1 MTSIYLATF
10 LQPLVD
16 LNEAILKFW
25 HNSVGLSWGASII
38 GLTVVVRAAILPLT
52 FRQVRSMQA
61 MQRLAP
67 EMKRIQERYKED
79 KQRQQQEMMKF
90 YQEHGVNPLGSCL
103 PLVLQLPFFFSLFY
117 LLRSS
122 KFKADIKGAESFF
135 FIPNLA
141 KPLTGHPA
149 ALAVMI
155 VLYVGTQLASSLLT
169 AMSADPNQR
178 RLMLALPFVF
188 VVFVFRFQAG
198 LLVYWVTTNV
208 WTIGQQLVIKRF
220 LPPPE
225 PLAVGAAAG
234 GGKSGGGDGAKAGG
248 AKPAADGAPAPKR
261 RGLLARAAAA
271 QEAAAKRNEP
281 AAKGNER
288 AAKGNQRGAKRGEPA
303 AKGNEPAADTGNGGS
318 AKAPPPSPRKKKKRS
333 GRRR

>member
-1 MTSIYLATF
+1 MFATF

-16 LNEAILKFW
+16 LNDAILKFW
-25 HNSVGLSWGASII
+25 HDQVGLSWGAAII

-61 MQRLAP
+61 LQRLQP
-67 EMKRIQERYKED
+67 EMKRIQERYKDD

-90 YQEHGVNPLGSCL
+90 YQEHGVNPLASCL
-103 PLVLQLPFFFSLFY
+103 PLLLQLPFFLSLFY

-122 KFKADIKGAESFF
+122 TFKADIEGEESFL

-149 ALAVMI
+149 ALITMI
-155 VLYVGTQLASSLLT
+155 VLYVVTQLISTMVST
-169 AMSADPNQR
+169 MSADPNQR

-188 VVFVFRFQAG
+188 VIFVFRFQAG
-198 LLVYWVTTNV
+198 LLVYWVATNT
-208 WTIGQQLVIKRF
+208 WTIGQQLFIKRF

-225 PLAVGAAAG
+225 PLPAGAAAAG
-234 GGKSGGGDGAKAGG
+234 GGGGGGGDGKGG
-248 AKPAADGAPAPKR
+248 GPRVAKPKPATGPS
-261 RGLLARAAAA
+261 GS
-271 QEAAAKRNEP
+271 N
-281 AAKGNER
+281 G
-288 AAKGNQRGAKRGEPA
+288 
-303 AKGNEPAADTGNGGS
+303 GNGGN
-318 AKAPPPSPRKKKKRS
+318 AKAPPPSPRKRKKRS

>member
-1 MTSIYLATF
+1 MFFATF

-16 LNEAILKFW
+16 LNDAILKFW
-25 HNSVGLSWGASII
+25 HNTVGLSWGGAII
-38 GLTVVVRAAILPLT
+38 GLTVVIRAAILPLT

-61 MQRLAP
+61 IQRLAP
-67 EMKRIQERYKED
+67 EMKRIQERYKDD
-79 KQRQQQEMMKF
+79 KQRQQQELMKF

-103 PLVLQLPFFFSLFY
+103 PLGLQLPFFFSLFY

-122 KFKADIKGAESFF
+122 TFKADIKGEEAFF

-188 VVFVFRFQAG
+188 VIFVFRFQAG
-198 LLVYWVTTNV
+198 LLVYWVATNT
-208 WTIGQQLVIKRF
+208 WTIGPQLCISLSR
-220 LPPPE
+220 PPPE
-225 PLAVGAAAG
+225 PILAGASAAG
-234 GGKSGGGDGAKAGG
+234 GGGGGGDGKGGGPKVAKP
-248 AKPAADGAPAPKR
+248 KPAAGP
-261 RGLLARAAAA
+261 
-271 QEAAAKRNEP
+271 
-281 AAKGNER
+281 
-288 AAKGNQRGAKRGEPA
+288 
-303 AKGNEPAADTGNGGS
+303 S
-318 AKAPPPSPRKKKKRS
+318 A
-333 GRRR
+333 

>member
-1 MTSIYLATF
+1 MFATF

-16 LNEAILKFW
+16 LNDAILKFW
-25 HNSVGLSWGASII
+25 HDNVGLSWGASII

-61 MQRLAP
+61 LQRLQP
-67 EMKRIQERYKED
+67 EMKRIQERYKDD

-90 YQEHGVNPLGSCL
+90 YQEHGVNPLASCL
-103 PLVLQLPFFFSLFY
+103 PLLLQLPFFLSLFY

-122 KFKADIKGAESFF
+122 TFKEDIKGEESFL

-149 ALAVMI
+149 ALITMI
-155 VLYVGTQLASSLLT
+155 VLYVVTQLISTMVST
-169 AMSADPNQR
+169 MSADPNQR

-188 VVFVFRFQAG
+188 VFFVFRFEAG
-198 LLVYWVTTNV
+198 LLVYWVATNC
-208 WTIGQQLVIKRF
+208 WTIGQQLFIKRF

-225 PLAVGAAAG
+225 PLPAGAAAAG
-234 GGKSGGGDGAKAGG
+234 GGGGGGDGKGG
-248 AKPAADGAPAPKR
+248 GPRVAKPKPASGPTADNG
-261 RGLLARAAAA
+261 G
-271 QEAAAKRNEP
+271 
-281 AAKGNER
+281 
-288 AAKGNQRGAKRGEPA
+288 
-303 AKGNEPAADTGNGGS
+303 GNGGS
-318 AKAPPPSPRKKKKRS
+318 SKAPPPSPRKRKKRS

>member
-1 MTSIYLATF
+1 MFFATF

-16 LNEAILKFW
+16 LNDAILKFW
-25 HNSVGLSWGASII
+25 HNTVGFSWGVSII
-38 GLTVVVRAAILPLT
+38 GLTFVVRAAILPLT

-61 MQRLAP
+61 LQRLAP

-122 KFKADIKGAESFF
+122 TFKADIKGEESFL

-155 VLYVGTQLASSLLT
+155 VLYVGTQLASSMLT

-188 VVFVFRFQAG
+188 VIFVFRFQAG

-225 PLAVGAAAG
+225 PIPAGAAAAV
-234 GGKSGGGDGAKAGG
+234 GKSGGGGGKDAAKPSTA
-248 AKPAADGAPAPKR
+248 AKPAADGEPAPKR
-261 RGLLARAAAA
+261 GFLARVAAA
-271 QEAAAKRNEP
+271 QETAAKKNE
-281 AAKGNER
+281 AAKSS
-288 AAKGNQRGAKRGEPA
+288 
-303 AKGNEPAADTGNGGS
+303 GNGSGNGAS
-318 AKAPPPSPRKKKKRS
+318 KAPPPSPRKKKKRS

>member
-1 MTSIYLATF
+1 MFATF

-16 LNEAILKFW
+16 LNDAILKFW
-25 HNSVGLSWGASII
+25 HNSVGLSWGAAII

-61 MQRLAP
+61 LQRLQP

-90 YQEHGVNPLGSCL
+90 YQEHGVNPLASCL
-103 PLVLQLPFFFSLFY
+103 PLLLQLPFFLSLFY

-122 KFKADIKGAESFF
+122 TFKEDIKGEESFL

-149 ALAVMI
+149 ALITMI
-155 VLYVGTQLASSLLT
+155 VLYVVTQLISTMVST
-169 AMSADPNQR
+169 MSADPNQR

-188 VVFVFRFQAG
+188 VFFVFRFQAG
-198 LLVYWVTTNV
+198 LLVYWVATNT
-208 WTIGQQLVIKRF
+208 WTIGQQLFIKRF

-225 PLAVGAAAG
+225 PLAAGAAAA
-234 GGKSGGGDGAKAGG
+234 SGGGGEGRGGGGPPAAKP
-248 AKPAADGAPAPKR
+248 KPAASPSGS
-261 RGLLARAAAA
+261 
-271 QEAAAKRNEP
+271 
-281 AAKGNER
+281 
-288 AAKGNQRGAKRGEPA
+288 
-303 AKGNEPAADTGNGGS
+303 NGGEGGN
-318 AKAPPPSPRKKKKRS
+318 AKAPPPSPRKRKKRP

>member
-1 MTSIYLATF
+1 MFATF

-16 LNEAILKFW
+16 LNDAILKFW
-25 HNSVGLSWGASII
+25 HDNVGLSWGAAII

-61 MQRLAP
+61 LQRLQP
-67 EMKRIQERYKED
+67 EMKRIQERYKDD

-90 YQEHGVNPLGSCL
+90 YQEHGVNPLASCL
-103 PLVLQLPFFFSLFY
+103 PLLLQLPFFLSLFY

-122 KFKADIKGAESFF
+122 TFKEDIKGEESFL

-149 ALAVMI
+149 ALITMI
-155 VLYVGTQLASSLLT
+155 VLYVVTQLISTMVST
-169 AMSADPNQR
+169 MSADPNQR

-188 VVFVFRFQAG
+188 VFFVFRFEAG
-198 LLVYWVTTNV
+198 LLVYWVATNC
-208 WTIGQQLVIKRF
+208 WTIGQQLFIKRF

-225 PLAVGAAAG
+225 PLPAGAAAAG
-234 GGKSGGGDGAKAGG
+234 GGGGGGGGDGKGG
-248 AKPAADGAPAPKR
+248 GPRVAKPKPASGPSASN
-261 RGLLARAAAA
+261 G
-271 QEAAAKRNEP
+271 
-281 AAKGNER
+281 
-288 AAKGNQRGAKRGEPA
+288 
-303 AKGNEPAADTGNGGS
+303 GNGGS
-318 AKAPPPSPRKKKKRS
+318 SKAPPPSPRKRKKRS

>member
-1 MTSIYLATF
+1 MYLATF

-16 LNEAILKFW
+16 LNDAILKFW
-25 HNSVGLSWGASII
+25 HNTVGLSWGGAII

-61 MQRLAP
+61 LQRLAP
-67 EMKRIQERYKED
+67 EMKRIQERYKDD

-122 KFKADIKGAESFF
+122 TFKADIQGEESFL

-155 VLYVGTQLASSLLT
+155 VLYVGTQLASSMLT

-188 VVFVFRFQAG
+188 VIFVFRFQAG

-208 WTIGQQLVIKRF
+208 WTIGQQLIIKRF

-225 PLAVGAAAG
+225 PLAAGAAAAVPAD
-234 GGKSGGGDGAKAGG
+234 KGGGDGGS
-248 AKPAADGAPAPKR
+248 APKR
-261 RGLLARAAAA
+261 ERKPKAT
-271 QEAAAKRNEP
+271 P
-281 AAKGNER
+281 AASSDDAG
-288 AAKGNQRGAKRGEPA
+288 
-303 AKGNEPAADTGNGGS
+303 GNGA

>member
-1 MTSIYLATF
+1 MYLATF

-16 LNEAILKFW
+16 LNDAILKFW
-25 HNSVGLSWGASII
+25 HNTVGVSWGVAII
-38 GLTVVVRAAILPLT
+38 GLTIVVRAAILPLT

-61 MQRLAP
+61 LQRLAP
-67 EMKRIQERYKED
+67 EMKRIQERYKDD

-122 KFKADIKGAESFF
+122 TFKADIQGEESFL

-149 ALAVMI
+149 ALITMI
-155 VLYVGTQLASSLLT
+155 VLYVGTQLASSMLT

-188 VVFVFRFQAG
+188 VIFVFRFQAG

-225 PLAVGAAAG
+225 PLPAGGAAAVAKAG
-234 GGKSGGGDGAKAGG
+234 GGGGGGGDGG
-248 AKPAADGAPAPKR
+248 
-261 RGLLARAAAA
+261 
-271 QEAAAKRNEP
+271 AAAKRAP
-281 AAKGNER
+281 KPKATAAT
-288 AAKGNQRGAKRGEPA
+288 
-303 AKGNEPAADTGNGGS
+303 ADGGGGNG
-318 AKAPPPSPRKKKKRS
+318 ATKAPPPSPRKKKKRS

>member
-1 MTSIYLATF
+1 MYLATF

-16 LNEAILKFW
+16 LNDAILKFW
-25 HNSVGLSWGASII
+25 HDNVGLSWGASII

-61 MQRLAP
+61 LQRLQP
-67 EMKRIQERYKED
+67 EMKRIQERYKGD

-90 YQEHGVNPLGSCL
+90 YQVHGVNPLASCL

-122 KFKADIKGAESFF
+122 TFKADIAGEESFL

-188 VVFVFRFQAG
+188 VIFVFRFQAG

-208 WTIGQQLVIKRF
+208 WTIGQQLAIKRF

-225 PLAVGAAAG
+225 PLPAEAAAAVGKG
-234 GGKSGGGDGAKAGG
+234 GGGGGDGG
-248 AKPAADGAPAPKR
+248 GAPAKRTPK
-261 RGLLARAAAA
+261 AKASAAAA
-271 QEAAAKRNEP
+271 DARGGGGGEGGTGGAPDSAAKEEE
-281 AAKGNER
+281 ALGAR
-288 AAKGNQRGAKRGEPA
+288 AL
-303 AKGNEPAADTGNGGS
+303 TGTQ
-318 AKAPPPSPRKKKKRS
+318 
-333 GRRR
+333 

>member
-1 MTSIYLATF
+1 MYLATF

-16 LNEAILKFW
+16 LNDAILKFW
-25 HNSVGLSWGASII
+25 HNTVGVSWGVAII

-61 MQRLAP
+61 LQRLAP
-67 EMKRIQERYKED
+67 EMKRIQERYKDD

-117 LLRSS
+117 LLRSAT
-122 KFKADIKGAESFF
+122 FKADIKGEESFL

-141 KPLTGHPA
+141 KPLTGHPV

-155 VLYVGTQLASSLLT
+155 ILYVGTQLASSLLT

-188 VVFVFRFQAG
+188 VFFVFRFEAG
-198 LLVYWVTTNV
+198 LLVYWVTTNF

-225 PLAVGAAAG
+225 PLPAGAAAVTA
-234 GGKSGGGDGAKAGG
+234 GGKGGGDGGSAPAKRPPKA
-248 AKPAADGAPAPKR
+248 AKPT
-261 RGLLARAAAA
+261 AAASDD
-271 QEAAAKRNEP
+271 
-281 AAKGNER
+281 G
-288 AAKGNQRGAKRGEPA
+288 GG
-303 AKGNEPAADTGNGGS
+303 GNGG

>member
-1 MTSIYLATF
+1 
-10 LQPLVD
+10 
-16 LNEAILKFW
+16 
-25 HNSVGLSWGASII
+25 
-38 GLTVVVRAAILPLT
+38 
-52 FRQVRSMQA
+52 
-61 MQRLAP
+61 
-67 EMKRIQERYKED
+67 
-79 KQRQQQEMMKF
+79 
-90 YQEHGVNPLGSCL
+90 
-103 PLVLQLPFFFSLFY
+103 VLQLPFFFSLFY

-122 KFKADIKGAESFF
+122 TFKADIQGEESFL

-155 VLYVGTQLASSLLT
+155 VLYVGTQLASSMLT

-188 VVFVFRFQAG
+188 VIFVFRFQAG

-208 WTIGQQLVIKRF
+208 WTIGQQLIIKRF

-225 PLAVGAAAG
+225 PLAAGAAAAVPAD
-234 GGKSGGGDGAKAGG
+234 KGGGDGGS
-248 AKPAADGAPAPKR
+248 APKR
-261 RGLLARAAAA
+261 ERKPKAT
-271 QEAAAKRNEP
+271 P
-281 AAKGNER
+281 AASSDDAG
-288 AAKGNQRGAKRGEPA
+288 
-303 AKGNEPAADTGNGGS
+303 GNGA

>member
-1 MTSIYLATF
+1 MFIATF

-16 LNEAILKFW
+16 LNDAILKFW
-25 HNSVGLSWGASII
+25 HNTVGFSWGASII
-38 GLTVVVRAAILPLT
+38 GLTVVIRAAILPLT

-61 MQRLAP
+61 LQRLAP
-67 EMKRIQERYKED
+67 EMKRIQERYKDD

-122 KFKADIKGAESFF
+122 TFKADVGAEKAFL
-135 FIPNLA
+135 FIPDLT
-141 KPLTGHPA
+141 KPLTGHPV
-149 ALAVMI
+149 ALGVMI
-155 VLYVGTQLASSLLT
+155 VLYVGTQLASTMLT

-188 VVFVFRFQAG
+188 VIFVFRFQAG

-225 PLAVGAAAG
+225 PLPAGAAAAV
-234 GGKSGGGDGAKAGG
+234 GKGDGGGGDGGSPTKRG
-248 AKPAADGAPAPKR
+248 ARPKPSAPAADG
-261 RGLLARAAAA
+261 GGD
-271 QEAAAKRNEP
+271 N
-281 AAKGNER
+281 GN
-288 AAKGNQRGAKRGEPA
+288 
-303 AKGNEPAADTGNGGS
+303 
-318 AKAPPPSPRKKKKRS
+318 AKAPPQSPRKKKKRS

>member
-1 MTSIYLATF
+1 MDLLTF
-10 LQPLVD
+10 IQPLVD
-16 LNEAILKFW
+16 LNDAILKFW
-25 HNSVGLSWGASII
+25 HNDVGLSWGTSII
-38 GLTVVVRAAILPLT
+38 GLTFVIRLAILPLT

-79 KQRQQQEMMKF
+79 KQRQQQELMKF
-90 YQEHGVNPLGSCL
+90 YKEHGVNPLGSCL

-122 KFKADIKGAESFF
+122 TFKADIKGEEAFL

-141 KPLTGHPA
+141 KPLTGHPV

-208 WTIGQQLVIKRF
+208 WTIGQQLIIKRF

-225 PLAVGAAAG
+225 PIPAGAAAAVAKG
-234 GGKSGGGDGAKAGG
+234 GGGGGGDGGTATKRGPKPKPSA
-248 AKPAADGAPAPKR
+248 PAA
-261 RGLLARAAAA
+261 
-271 QEAAAKRNEP
+271 
-281 AAKGNER
+281 GNS
-288 AAKGNQRGAKRGEPA
+288 G
-303 AKGNEPAADTGNGGS
+303 GNGV

>member
-1 MTSIYLATF
+1 MYLVTF
-10 LQPLVD
+10 IQPLVD
-16 LNEAILKFW
+16 LNDAILKFW
-25 HNSVGLSWGASII
+25 HDDVGLSWGASII
-38 GLTVVVRAAILPLT
+38 GLTFVIRAAILPLT

-79 KQRQQQEMMKF
+79 KQRQQQEIMKF

-122 KFKADIKGAESFF
+122 TFKADIKGEESFF

-141 KPLTGHPA
+141 KPLTGHPV

-155 VLYVGTQLASSLLT
+155 ILYVGTQLASSLLT

-208 WTIGQQLVIKRF
+208 WMIGQQLIIKRF

-225 PLAVGAAAG
+225 PVPAGAAAAVGKG
-234 GGKSGGGDGAKAGG
+234 GGGGGDGGDGGSAPAKRPPKAKAS
-248 AKPAADGAPAPKR
+248 
-261 RGLLARAAAA
+261 AAAA
-271 QEAAAKRNEP
+271 DA
-281 AAKGNER
+281 G
-288 AAKGNQRGAKRGEPA
+288 GGG
-303 AKGNEPAADTGNGGS
+303 GGNGA
-318 AKAPPPSPRKKKKRS
+318 AKAPPPSPRKKK
-333 GRRR
+333 

>member
-1 MTSIYLATF
+1 MLATF
-10 LQPLVD
+10 IQPLVD
-16 LNEAILKFW
+16 LNDAILKFW

-38 GLTVVVRAAILPLT
+38 GLTFVIRAAILPLT

-79 KQRQQQEMMKF
+79 KQRQQQELMKF

-122 KFKADIKGAESFF
+122 TFKADVGNEKAFL
-135 FIPNLA
+135 FIPDLT
-141 KPLTGHPA
+141 KPLTGHPV
-149 ALAVMI
+149 ALGVMI

-225 PLAVGAAAG
+225 PLPAGAPAAVGKG
-234 GGKSGGGDGAKAGG
+234 DGGGDGKG
-248 AKPAADGAPAPKR
+248 APKR
-261 RGLLARAAAA
+261 P
-271 QEAAAKRNEP
+271 AKVKASAP
-281 AAKGNER
+281 AAENSG
-288 AAKGNQRGAKRGEPA
+288 
-303 AKGNEPAADTGNGGS
+303 GNGA

>member
-1 MTSIYLATF
+1 
-10 LQPLVD
+10 
-16 LNEAILKFW
+16 
-25 HNSVGLSWGASII
+25 
-38 GLTVVVRAAILPLT
+38 
-52 FRQVRSMQA
+52 
-61 MQRLAP
+61 
-67 EMKRIQERYKED
+67 
-79 KQRQQQEMMKF
+79 MKF

-122 KFKADIKGAESFF
+122 TFKADIKGEESFL

-141 KPLTGHPA
+141 KPLTGHPV

-155 VLYVGTQLASSLLT
+155 VLYVGTQLASSMLT

-188 VVFVFRFQAG
+188 VIFVFRFQAG

-225 PLAVGAAAG
+225 PLPAGAAAAVAKGGDG
-234 GGKSGGGDGAKAGG
+234 GGGGGDGG
-248 AKPAADGAPAPKR
+248 GAPAKRTPK
-261 RGLLARAAAA
+261 AKPSAAAA
-271 QEAAAKRNEP
+271 DAS
-281 AAKGNER
+281 G
-288 AAKGNQRGAKRGEPA
+288 GGG
-303 AKGNEPAADTGNGGS
+303 GNGA

>member
-1 MTSIYLATF
+1 MYATF

-16 LNEAILKFW
+16 LNDAILKFW
-25 HNSVGLSWGASII
+25 HNDVGLSWGWSIV
-38 GLTVVVRAAILPLT
+38 GLTFVVRAAILPLT

-79 KQRQQQEMMKF
+79 KQRQQQELMKF

-122 KFKADIKGAESFF
+122 TFKADIAGEESFL

-188 VVFVFRFQAG
+188 VIFVFRFQAG
-198 LLVYWVTTNV
+198 LLVYWVATNV
-208 WTIGQQLVIKRF
+208 WTIGQQLIIKRF

-225 PLAVGAAAG
+225 PLAVGAAAAVPAKG
-234 GGKSGGGDGAKAGG
+234 GGASSGDGGDAAKVPRGK
-248 AKPAADGAPAPKR
+248 AKAPAP
-261 RGLLARAAAA
+261 AA
-271 QEAAAKRNEP
+271 ENS
-281 AAKGNER
+281 G
-288 AAKGNQRGAKRGEPA
+288 
-303 AKGNEPAADTGNGGS
+303 GNGAS
-318 AKAPPPSPRKKKKRS
+318 KAPPPSPRKKKKRS

>member
-1 MTSIYLATF
+1 MFATF

-16 LNEAILKFW
+16 LNDAILKFW
-25 HNSVGLSWGASII
+25 HDNVGLSWGASII

-61 MQRLAP
+61 LQRLAP
-67 EMKRIQERYKED
+67 EMKRIQERYKDD

-90 YQEHGVNPLGSCL
+90 YQEHGVNPLASCL
-103 PLVLQLPFFFSLFY
+103 PLLLQLPFFLSLFY

-122 KFKADIKGAESFF
+122 TFKEDIKGEESFL

-149 ALAVMI
+149 ALITMI
-155 VLYVGTQLASSLLT
+155 VLYVVTQLISTMVST
-169 AMSADPNQR
+169 MSADPNQR

-188 VVFVFRFQAG
+188 VFFVFRFQAG
-198 LLVYWVTTNV
+198 LLVYWVATNT
-208 WTIGQQLVIKRF
+208 WTIGQQLFIKRF

-225 PLAVGAAAG
+225 PLPAAAAAAG
-234 GGKSGGGDGAKAGG
+234 GGGGDGGGKGGGPRVAKP
-248 AKPAADGAPAPKR
+248 KPAAGPS
-261 RGLLARAAAA
+261 AA
-271 QEAAAKRNEP
+271 
-281 AAKGNER
+281 
-288 AAKGNQRGAKRGEPA
+288 
-303 AKGNEPAADTGNGGS
+303 NGGGNS
-318 AKAPPPSPRKKKKRS
+318 GSSKPPPASPRKRKKRS

>member
-1 MTSIYLATF
+1 MFATF

-16 LNEAILKFW
+16 LNDAILKFW
-25 HNSVGLSWGASII
+25 HNSVGLSWGAAII

-61 MQRLAP
+61 LQRLQP

-90 YQEHGVNPLGSCL
+90 YQEHGVNPLASCL
-103 PLVLQLPFFFSLFY
+103 PLLLQLPFFLSLFY

-122 KFKADIKGAESFF
+122 TFKEDIKGEESFL

-149 ALAVMI
+149 ALITMI
-155 VLYVGTQLASSLLT
+155 VLYVVTQLISTMVST
-169 AMSADPNQR
+169 MSADPNQR

-188 VVFVFRFQAG
+188 VFFVFRFQAG
-198 LLVYWVTTNV
+198 LLVYWVATNT
-208 WTIGQQLVIKRF
+208 WTIGQQLFIKRF

-225 PLAVGAAAG
+225 PLPVRAAAAG
-234 GGKSGGGDGAKAGG
+234 GGGGGDGGDSKGGGTRVAKP
-248 AKPAADGAPAPKR
+248 KPAAGPS
-261 RGLLARAAAA
+261 GSS
-271 QEAAAKRNEP
+271 
-281 AAKGNER
+281 G
-288 AAKGNQRGAKRGEPA
+288 
-303 AKGNEPAADTGNGGS
+303 GNGGN
-318 AKAPPPSPRKKKKRS
+318 AKAPPPSPRKRKKRS

>member
-1 MTSIYLATF
+1 MLLATF

-16 LNEAILKFW
+16 LNDAILKFW

-38 GLTVVVRAAILPLT
+38 GLTVVIRAAILPLT

-79 KQRQQQEMMKF
+79 KQRQQQELMKF
-90 YQEHGVNPLGSCL
+90 YKEHGVNPLGSCL

-122 KFKADIKGAESFF
+122 TFKHDVGMQKAFL
-135 FIPNLA
+135 FIPDLT
-141 KPLTGHPA
+141 KPLTGHPV
-149 ALAVMI
+149 ALGVMI

-188 VVFVFRFQAG
+188 VIFVFRFQAG

-225 PLAVGAAAG
+225 PLAAGAAAAV
-234 GGKSGGGDGAKAGG
+234 GKGDGGDGG
-248 AKPAADGAPAPKR
+248 
-261 RGLLARAAAA
+261 
-271 QEAAAKRNEP
+271 AAAKRPSKPKASAP
-281 AAKGNER
+281 APSGGNS
-288 AAKGNQRGAKRGEPA
+288 G
-303 AKGNEPAADTGNGGS
+303 GNGA

>member
-1 MTSIYLATF
+1 MYLVTF
-10 LQPLVD
+10 IQPLVD
-16 LNEAILKFW
+16 LNDAILKFW
-25 HNSVGLSWGASII
+25 HNDVGLSWGGAII
-38 GLTVVVRAAILPLT
+38 GLTVVIRAAILPLT

-67 EMKRIQERYKED
+67 EMKRIQQRYKED

-122 KFKADIKGAESFF
+122 TFKADIQGEESFL

-141 KPLTGHPA
+141 KPLTGHPV

-169 AMSADPNQR
+169 AMSADPNQH

-208 WTIGQQLVIKRF
+208 WTIGQQLIIKRF

-225 PLAVGAAAG
+225 PLPAGAAAAVGKG
-234 GGKSGGGDGAKAGG
+234 GGGSAGGDDDGAATKRAPKAKAKATAPAAENSGG
-248 AKPAADGAPAPKR
+248 
-261 RGLLARAAAA
+261 
-271 QEAAAKRNEP
+271 
-281 AAKGNER
+281 
-288 AAKGNQRGAKRGEPA
+288 
-303 AKGNEPAADTGNGGS
+303 NGP

>member
-1 MTSIYLATF
+1 MILPFATF
-10 LQPLVD
+10 IQPLVD
-16 LNEAILKFW
+16 LNDAILKFW
-25 HNSVGLSWGASII
+25 HDDVGFSWGVSII
-38 GLTVVVRAAILPLT
+38 FLTFCVRAAILPLT

-61 MQRLAP
+61 LQRLQP

-90 YQEHGVNPLGSCL
+90 YQEHGVNPLASCL
-103 PLVLQLPFFFSLFY
+103 PLILQLPFFFSLFY
-117 LLRSS
+117 LLRSET
-122 KFKADIKGAESFF
+122 FKADIKGEESFL

-141 KPLTGHPA
+141 EPLTGHPA

-188 VVFVFRFQAG
+188 VIFVFRFQAG

-208 WTIGQQLVIKRF
+208 WTIGQQLLIKRF

-225 PLAVGAAAG
+225 PLPAGAAAAVA
-234 GGKSGGGDGAKAGG
+234 GKSGGGRGGGDGG
-248 AKPAADGAPAPKR
+248 APVKRTPKPKPDAPAASDG
-261 RGLLARAAAA
+261 G
-271 QEAAAKRNEP
+271 
-281 AAKGNER
+281 
-288 AAKGNQRGAKRGEPA
+288 
-303 AKGNEPAADTGNGGS
+303 GNGA

>member
-1 MTSIYLATF
+1 MLFATF

-16 LNEAILKFW
+16 LNDAILKFW
-25 HNSVGLSWGASII
+25 HNDVGLSWGASII
-38 GLTVVVRAAILPLT
+38 GLTFVIRAAILPLT
-52 FRQVRSMQA
+52 FRQVRSMQS

-67 EMKRIQERYKED
+67 EMKRIQERYKDD
-79 KQRQQQEMMKF
+79 KQRQQQELMKF

-122 KFKADIKGAESFF
+122 TFKADIKGEEAFF

-155 VLYVGTQLASSLLT
+155 VLYVGTQLASTLLT

-188 VVFVFRFQAG
+188 VIFVFRFQAG
-198 LLVYWVTTNV
+198 LLVYWITTNV

-225 PLAVGAAAG
+225 PIVG
-234 GGKSGGGDGAKAGG
+234 GGGEAKSE
-248 AKPAADGAPAPKR
+248 AADGKAPRKK
-261 RGLLARAAAA
+261 GFLARAAAA
-271 QEAAAKRNEP
+271 QQQAAATKGSAT
-281 AAKGNER
+281 AAKSSDGGN
-288 AAKGNQRGAKRGEPA
+288 GAKA
-303 AKGNEPAADTGNGGS
+303 GNGGA

>member
-1 MTSIYLATF
+1 MYLATF

-16 LNEAILKFW
+16 LNDAILKFW
-25 HNSVGLSWGASII
+25 HNTVGVSWGVAII
-38 GLTVVVRAAILPLT
+38 GLTVVIRAAILPLT

-61 MQRLAP
+61 LQRLAP

-79 KQRQQQEMMKF
+79 KQRQQQELMKF

-122 KFKADIKGAESFF
+122 TFKADIAGEESFL

-155 VLYVGTQLASSLLT
+155 VLYVGTQLASTMLT

-178 RLMLALPFVF
+178 RIMMALPFVF
-188 VVFVFRFQAG
+188 VIFVFRFQAG
-198 LLVYWVTTNV
+198 LLVYWVTTNI
-208 WTIGQQLVIKRF
+208 WTIGQQLIIKRF

-225 PLAVGAAAG
+225 PIGAGAPAGAAALTGKSDG
-234 GGKSGGGDGAKAGG
+234 GGAS
-248 AKPAADGAPAPKR
+248 KPDEAEAPKPKK
-261 RGLLARAAAA
+261 GLLARAAEAQQAA
-271 QEAAAKRNEP
+271 RAGNARKTEP
-281 AAKGNER
+281 KAETSDG
-288 AAKGNQRGAKRGEPA
+288 
-303 AKGNEPAADTGNGGS
+303 GNGT

>member
-1 MTSIYLATF
+1 MYFATF

-16 LNEAILKFW
+16 LNDAILKFW
-25 HNSVGLSWGASII
+25 HNTVGLSWGGSII
-38 GLTVVVRAAILPLT
+38 GLTCVVRLAILPLT
-52 FRQVRSMQA
+52 FKQVRSMQA
-61 MQRLAP
+61 LQRLQP
-67 EMKRIQERYKED
+67 EMKRIQERYKDD

-90 YQEHGVNPLGSCL
+90 YQEHGVNPLASCL

-122 KFKADIKGAESFF
+122 TFKAEIQGEESFL

-149 ALAVMI
+149 ALITMI
-155 VLYVGTQLASSLLT
+155 VLYVGTQLISTLVST
-169 AMSADPNQR
+169 ATADPTQR

-208 WTIGQQLVIKRF
+208 WTIGQQLFIKRF

-225 PLAVGAAAG
+225 PLELAPAIAG
-234 GGKSGGGDGAKAGG
+234 GGGGGGGGSGGGGRGGGGRGGGGGSDGKDGAR
-248 AKPAADGAPAPKR
+248 AP
-261 RGLLARAAAA
+261 RG
-271 QEAAAKRNEP
+271 
-281 AAKGNER
+281 R
-288 AAKGNQRGAKRGEPA
+288 AAKAAPA
-303 AKGNEPAADTGNGGS
+303 EGSGNGA
-318 AKAPPPSPRKKKKRS
+318 AKAPPPSPRKRKKRS

>member
-1 MTSIYLATF
+1 MFATF

-16 LNEAILKFW
+16 LNDAILKFW
-25 HNSVGLSWGASII
+25 HDNVGLSWGASII
-38 GLTVVVRAAILPLT
+38 GLTVVIRAAILPLT

-61 MQRLAP
+61 LQRLQP
-67 EMKRIQERYKED
+67 EMKRIQERYKDD

-90 YQEHGVNPLGSCL
+90 YQEHGVNPLASCL
-103 PLVLQLPFFFSLFY
+103 PLLLQLPFFLSLFY

-122 KFKADIKGAESFF
+122 TFKEDIKGEESFL

-149 ALAVMI
+149 ALITMI
-155 VLYVGTQLASSLLT
+155 VLYVVTQLISTMVST
-169 AMSADPNQR
+169 MSADPNQR

-198 LLVYWVTTNV
+198 LLVYWVATNT
-208 WTIGQQLVIKRF
+208 WTIGQQLFIKRF

-225 PLAVGAAAG
+225 PLPAGAAAVAG
-234 GGKSGGGDGAKAGG
+234 GGGGGGGGDGKGGG
-248 AKPAADGAPAPKR
+248 ARVAKPKPAPGPSGA
-261 RGLLARAAAA
+261 
-271 QEAAAKRNEP
+271 
-281 AAKGNER
+281 
-288 AAKGNQRGAKRGEPA
+288 
-303 AKGNEPAADTGNGGS
+303 NGGDGGN
-318 AKAPPPSPRKKKKRS
+318 AKAPPPSPRKRKKRS

>member
-1 MTSIYLATF
+1 MYFATF
-10 LQPLVD
+10 IQPLVD
-16 LNEAILKFW
+16 LNDAILKFW
-25 HNSVGLSWGASII
+25 HNTVGLSWGAAII
-38 GLTVVVRAAILPLT
+38 GLTVVIRAAILPLT

-79 KQRQQQEMMKF
+79 KQRQQQEIMKF

-122 KFKADIKGAESFF
+122 TFKADIKGEESFL

-188 VVFVFRFQAG
+188 VIFVFRFQAG

-225 PLAVGAAAG
+225 PLPAG
-234 GGKSGGGDGAKAGG
+234 GAPAVAKGDGGDGGVATRRGL
-248 AKPAADGAPAPKR
+248 KPKPSAPAPE
-261 RGLLARAAAA
+261 G
-271 QEAAAKRNEP
+271 
-281 AAKGNER
+281 G
-288 AAKGNQRGAKRGEPA
+288 
-303 AKGNEPAADTGNGGS
+303 GNGT